1 MLIMINNFN
10 IEDEEFRVAMKE
22 FNDHCIVS
30 DCVELIYRDG
40 LLSVLKSLSDY
51 TSDPKVSY
59 ALAVLAKMY
68 KENEVAI
75 CKDAPTMQ

>member
-1 MLIMINNFN
+1 MNNDLN
-10 IEDEEFRVAMKE
+10 IEDEDFRVAMKE

-40 LLSVLKSLSDY
+40 LLSVLRSLSEY
-51 TSDPKVSY
+51 CSDPKASY
-59 ALAVLAKMY
+59 ALATLAKVY
-68 KENEVAI
+68 KENELAI

>member
-1 MLIMINNFN
+1 MNNDLN
-10 IEDEEFRVAMKE
+10 IEDEDFRVAMKE

-40 LLSVLKSLSDY
+40 LLSVLRSLSEY
-51 TSDPKVSY
+51 CSDPKASY
-59 ALAVLAKMY
+59 ALATLAKMY

>member
-1 MLIMINNFN
+1 
-10 IEDEEFRVAMKE
+10 
-22 FNDHCIVS
+22 VS